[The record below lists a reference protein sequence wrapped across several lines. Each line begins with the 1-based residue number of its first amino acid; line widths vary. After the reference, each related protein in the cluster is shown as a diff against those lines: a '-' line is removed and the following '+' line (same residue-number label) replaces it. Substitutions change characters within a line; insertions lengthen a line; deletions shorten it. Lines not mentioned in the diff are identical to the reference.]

1 MDHRWPAMS
10 FHAFGALIVCVL
22 FSPTVW
28 VQQPEGCDGTPVE
41 YSVSIQV
48 GEGDTKESLRQR
60 AKEQAER
67 EIIERYCGS
76 VITSTTQVADS
87 QVVADSILQASRG
100 VITDLEALDGGHYES
115 REDKDQP
122 GRPVDFYKLTVR
134 ATAARMAGTDDP
146 NFKLQ
151 AVMNKAEYSDGET
164 GQLTV
169 TLGEPAY
176 LYIFNVGSDS
186 SISILFP
193 NRIFKDNY
201 VAPGVFHYPS
211 PEQQGQGVNLRFAAA
226 EGQVSQHL
234 REYMEILA
242 TKIPLDL
249 SQSKIREAINR
260 PLSIRDTAPNTELAK
275 LLLKLHRDQVTAT
288 TVAYEIYRPP
298 QPTP

>member
-1 MDHRWPAMS
+1 
-10 FHAFGALIVCVL
+10 
-22 FSPTVW
+22 
-28 VQQPEGCDGTPVE
+28 
-41 YSVSIQV
+41 
-48 GEGDTKESLRQR
+48 
-60 AKEQAER
+60 
-67 EIIERYCGS
+67 
-76 VITSTTQVADS
+76 
-87 QVVADSILQASRG
+87 LQASRG
-100 VITDLEALDGGHYES
+100 VITNLEPLDAGHYES
-115 REDKDQP
+115 REDKGQP
-122 GRPVDFYKLTVR
+122 GRSADFYKLTVR
-134 ATAARMAGTDDP
+134 ATAARMPGSDDP

-151 AVMNKAEYSDGET
+151 ASMDKAQYSDGEA

-186 SISILFP
+186 SISLLFP

-211 PEQQGQGVNLRFAAA
+211 PEQQGQGVNLKFAAA
-226 EGQVSQHL
+226 EGQASQHL

-260 PLSIRDTAPNTELAK
+260 PLSIRDTAPNTELAR

-298 QPTP
+298 NPTL